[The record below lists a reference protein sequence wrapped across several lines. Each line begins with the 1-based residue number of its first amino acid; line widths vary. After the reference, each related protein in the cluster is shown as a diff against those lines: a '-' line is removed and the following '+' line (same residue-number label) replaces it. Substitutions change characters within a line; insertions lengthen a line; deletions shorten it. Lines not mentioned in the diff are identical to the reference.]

1 MIMKMIIE
9 WIKSLLGYKQYKK
22 VEEQPEVAC
31 MLQEADTE
39 LVTTVKEKVKEVKQK
54 PQVKKTQKKRGR
66 PRKKK
71 KEE

>member
-1 MIMKMIIE
+1 MIMKMSVE
-9 WIKSLLGYKQYKK
+9 WFKCLCGYKQCKK

-31 MLQEADTE
+31 VLQEADTE
-39 LVTTVKEKVKEVKQK
+39 LVTPVKEEIKEVKQK

-66 PRKKK
+66 PRKKT